1 MRRIAPRQA
10 SSEGPCGS
18 AERSP
23 AQAAGAKMLLLSRL
37 KSTCLDHQKT
47 KKWEKSGEI
56 EPKLL
61 ENWELNQSK
70 SGFEQQKN
78 TDVTAKNG
86 DL

>member
-1 MRRIAPRQA
+1 
-10 SSEGPCGS
+10 
-18 AERSP
+18 
-23 AQAAGAKMLLLSRL
+23 
-37 KSTCLDHQKT
+37 LDHQKT

-78 TDVTAKNG
+78 TDVTAQNG